1 MKGALL
7 IPFFL
12 VQDRAAAINILDE
25 LELDELSVVP
35 SDEFYF
41 SKIRPELH
49 PFYLAHTFS
58 SKCLLFFVDPRGVQY
73 LWYLNQS
80 IGYYVVSKCL
90 SNYIGGGQRGRRPPV
105 APTRRQKANDRSKLR
120 WPRPHPMQDWKRM
133 GSNTHSR
140 KIWEQVVVVNQ
151 TTSDRA
157 RRRRRSRVLG
167 GGAH

>member
-12 VQDRAAAINILDE
+12 FQDRAAAINILDE

-58 SKCLLFFVDPRGVQY
+58 SKCLMFFVDPRGVQY

-90 SNYIGGGQRGRRPPV
+90 STYIGSGQR
-105 APTRRQKANDRSKLR
+105 
-120 WPRPHPMQDWKRM
+120 W
-133 GSNTHSR
+133 
-140 KIWEQVVVVNQ
+140 
-151 TTSDRA
+151 
-157 RRRRRSRVLG
+157 
-167 GGAH
+167 

>member
-1 MKGALL
+1 MRGALL

-12 VQDRAAAINILDE
+12 FQDRAAAIKILDE

-73 LWYLNQS
+73 LWYLNQGIGLGS
-80 IGYYVVSKCL
+80 GYYVVSKCL
-90 SNYIGGGQRGRRPPV
+90 STYIGSGQR
-105 APTRRQKANDRSKLR
+105 
-120 WPRPHPMQDWKRM
+120 W
-133 GSNTHSR
+133 
-140 KIWEQVVVVNQ
+140 
-151 TTSDRA
+151 
-157 RRRRRSRVLG
+157 
-167 GGAH
+167 